1 MARVRDALVDFSG
14 ASITNGQILSYLKDA
29 LGVAILPGEFAPD
42 PQVVDP
48 LDDTVVDPAKWAV
61 VGSGVSEGTFL
72 GRDAIIMSG
81 PAVPPA
87 YDTDGVIYKPAIAG
101 AIGAMWHSK
110 FILTEAVEWLAGL
123 QEYAFTVDNVVT
135 PTTWSLKYNT
145 PQVPDNSTM
154 IRFRPGR
161 IQIVRGGASGQFID
175 VPDSSWLASHP
186 TDVSRQYPLNVAF
199 VFTQTGFQIWVH
211 QPGVWD
217 AARLVHTETRSALT
231 QPTNGYSFCVNKYT
245 TDSFLAFFDPSTGFR
260 NDAVV
265 SGAVMH
271 CATIQDQVQLN
282 TLDVDFETGGVIG
295 QNGFVTVRFPTL
307 GPTAYTLAQVAELAA
322 VLSDADQH
330 PVEFLLSGDV
340 ALKHPTR
347 INILDNGLQEE
358 TTEG

>member
-14 ASITNGQILSYLKDA
+14 AVVTNGQILSYLKDA
-29 LGVAILPGEFAPD
+29 LGVATLPGEFAPD

-48 LDDTVVDPAKWAV
+48 LDDAAIDPAKWAT
-61 VGSGVSEGTFL
+61 VGVGVSEGSYL
-72 GRDAIIMSG
+72 GRNAIIMSG

-87 YDTDGVIYKPAIAG
+87 YDTDGVIYKPALAASVGDI
-101 AIGAMWHSK
+101 WHSK
-110 FILTEAVEWLAGL
+110 FILTDAVEWLAGL
-123 QEYAFTVDNVVT
+123 QEYAFTVDSVVA
-135 PTTWSLKYNT
+135 PTTWSLKYT
-145 PQVPDNSTM
+145 APQVPDNSTM

-161 IQIVRGGASGQFID
+161 IQIVRGGSAGQFVD
-175 VPDSSWLASHP
+175 VPDSAWYASHP
-186 TDVSRQYPLNVAF
+186 SDVSKQYPINIAF
-199 VFTQTGFQIWVH
+199 VFTQTGYQIWVH

-217 AARLVHTETRSALT
+217 AARLVHTETRSTLT
-231 QPTNGYSFCVNKYT
+231 QPADGYSFCVNKYT

-265 SGAVMH
+265 SGSVMH
-271 CATIQDQVQLN
+271 CATLEDQIQLN
-282 TLDVDFETGGVIG
+282 TLNVDYETGGVIG

-322 VLSDADQH
+322 VLSDAHQH

-347 INILDNGLQEE
+347 INILDSGLEEQANG
-358 TTEG
+358 